1 METTAV
7 DWPFAGNRVV
17 RDCGARY
24 PIFQSPMGWLGR
36 SRLAAAVS
44 NAGALGIVE
53 TSSGEFDAVKREVE
67 AMPGLTAA
75 PFAINLPLAFLK
87 RDDSIVDWVIERGI
101 RFVTTSAGDP
111 ARYAERLRRAGI
123 TVYHA
128 VPSLEGALKAAAA
141 GVDGLVVEG
150 GESGAFR
157 SPKEIGLFTLLQAV
171 RAATDL
177 PIVAAGGIV
186 DGRGMAAAFALG
198 AEGVQMGTRFVASTE
213 NPASDAYKAAIVAAG
228 EHDTTVTNRGL
239 GPCVRALKGAAT
251 DAIAE
256 GRLTV
261 ADALKQ
267 TRKAVYFDGDLS
279 GGLAPA
285 GESSALIDEV
295 LPVDTIVRRT
305 IEGFW
310 REIDRL
316 ATLTAPQ
323 AAAVEPA

>member
-1 METTAV
+1 METAAI
-7 DWPFAGNRVV
+7 DRPFAGNRVV

-44 NAGALGIVE
+44 NAGGLGILE
-53 TSSGEFDAVKREVE
+53 TSSGEFDAVKREIL
-67 AMPGLTAA
+67 AMPGLTDA
-75 PFAINLPLAFLK
+75 PYAVNLPLHFLK
-87 RDDSIVDWVIERGI
+87 HDDSIVDWVIERGI

-111 ARYAERLRRAGI
+111 AKYAERLKRAGI

-128 VPSLEGALKAAAA
+128 VPSLEGARKAAAA

-157 SPKEIGLFTLLQAV
+157 SPKEIGVFTLLQAV

-177 PIVAAGGIV
+177 PIVAAGGVV

-198 AEGVQMGTRFVASTE
+198 AEGVQMGTRFVASAE
-213 NPASDAYKAAIVAAG
+213 NPASAAYKAAIVAAG
-228 EHDTTVTNRGL
+228 EHDTTVTNRGV
-239 GPCVRALKGAAT
+239 GPCVRALKGVAT
-251 DAIAE
+251 EAIAA

-261 ADALKQ
+261 PEALQETKSP
-267 TRKAVYFDGDLS
+267 YFDGDMS
-279 GGLAPA
+279 RGLAPA

-295 LPVDTIVRRT
+295 LPCDVIVRRT
-305 IEGFW
+305 IESFW

-316 ATLTAPQ
+316 AALVTPR
-323 AAAVEPA
+323 AAVAEVA